1 MNGWLAMAVL
11 AALSAG
17 LILTFMKARAQ
28 LRQAVIATV
37 VLAMAGYA
45 WQGSPALPEA
55 PAKPIA
61 AEQGAAEALLTMR
74 GDMDQNFGQA
84 TSWLRLADG
93 FARDGDYAA
102 AAGIIQGGLK
112 QYPKNPDLW
121 SALGLVLMLAADGDL
136 TPPAK
141 LAFKKARDLAPLR
154 PQPDYFEGLAAL
166 FDGKPA
172 VTVEL
177 WGKLLE
183 RATPKAGW
191 RPRLESQYAGLQQ
204 MLSQP
209 APPAVQ

>member
-1 MNGWLAMAVL
+1 MSGWIAMAML
-11 AALSAG
+11 AALSAA
-17 LILTFMKARAQ
+17 LILAFTKARRQ
-28 LRQAVIATV
+28 LWPVVAATA

-45 WQGSPALPEA
+45 WQGRPALPEA
-55 PAKPIA
+55 PAKAIT
-61 AEQGAAEALLTMR
+61 AEKGAAEALLKMR

-93 FARDGDYAA
+93 FARDSDYSA

-121 SALGLVLMLAADGDL
+121 SALGVVLMLAADGDM

-141 LAFKKARDLAPLR
+141 LAFDKARDLAPLR

-172 VTVEL
+172 VTIAL
-177 WGKLLE
+177 WRKLLD
-183 RATPKAGW
+183 RATPNAKW
-191 RPRLESQYAGLQQ
+191 RAPLESQYAGLEN
-204 MLSQP
+204 MLSQA
-209 APPAVQ
+209 APPTAQ